1 MNKIL
6 VEPSLGFLE
15 GMRGFI
21 LWFWYTD
28 QSLEGD
34 EFFPDLAVISIVY
47 LKKLLYLFLHIFGT
61 FRALCSPVTS
71 QSRYLD
77 LSSDNTEASYT
88 KISSKRFDT
97 KNLVRNRQFWNTE
110 QDL

>member
-1 MNKIL
+1 M
-6 VEPSLGFLE
+6 GFLE
-15 GMRGFI
+15 GI

-34 EFFPDLAVISIVY
+34 EFFPDLAVISIVFEEVIVF
-47 LKKLLYLFLHIFGT
+47 FLHIFGT

-88 KISSKRFDT
+88 SS
-97 KNLVRNRQFWNTE
+97 
-110 QDL
+110 